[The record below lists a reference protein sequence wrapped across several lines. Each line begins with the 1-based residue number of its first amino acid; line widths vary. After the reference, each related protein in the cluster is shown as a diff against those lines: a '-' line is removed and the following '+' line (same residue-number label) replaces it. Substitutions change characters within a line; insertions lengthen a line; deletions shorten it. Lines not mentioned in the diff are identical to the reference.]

1 MTIVGKVLMRI
12 EKIRAEESEKDGNE
26 ENEDI
31 QQDVVVISH
40 RDD

>member
-12 EKIRAEESEKDGNE
+12 EKIRAEESENDGNE
-26 ENEDI
+26 ETEDI
-31 QQDVVVISH
+31 QQDVVVISD